1 MVTLTLGSLEIMHHG
16 AKHRLNSQA
25 GGVMRNQPIDDAGT
39 FFGVMHGDEQGEIE
53 GADLEA

>member
-1 MVTLTLGSLEIMHHG
+1 
-16 AKHRLNSQA
+16 
-25 GGVMRNQPIDDAGT
+25 MRNQPIDDAGT